1 MSSCLGNPQSL
12 AEEGTGVWAECL
24 AGEEASCDGAEQGKW
39 PERQGYCR
47 IWQETLKQWLQLRL
61 AGKGQ
66 SKAGSVNYPLLP

>member
-39 PERQGYCR
+39 PERQGYLN
-47 IWQETLKQWLQLRL
+47 QNTVGF
-61 AGKGQ
+61 GKR
-66 SKAGSVNYPLLP
+66 P